1 MVFEL
6 NKESDVPL
14 YTQIERRIT
23 ELIRVGILKADEKL
37 PATRDLALQLHV
49 HRNTVVQAYQE
60 LEVKGFVY
68 SEVGRGTFVSK
79 HAHVAA
85 KGVVAAQNKSGNF
98 SFDGLYAEH
107 WINPE
112 DPSMQAID
120 TIVRTCSKPQDMI
133 AFSSV
138 VPDKHLFPL
147 VDFQNCSYR
156 AIQKYGV
163 DLLEMGDT
171 QGFRPFVE
179 YLPKF
184 LVRRG
189 LTVQSSDITMV
200 SGIQQGIDLIARI
213 LINPG
218 DTVITEEV
226 TYHGARRIFKSLGAN
241 IIGIPM
247 DDQGMRMDILETILA
262 RQKVKMI
269 YTIPTFQNPTGRT
282 MPLERRKH
290 LLELAYH
297 YEIPIVEDQYANELR
312 MEGEEIVPIAALD
325 DEGIVIALG
334 SFSKILFHGIRL
346 GWVITSN
353 RAFQNKL
360 NYAKRLTDWQ
370 NNYLIQ
376 GAILEFCEAGHFDR
390 YLKRKMKVVK
400 ERRDAMI
407 TASRQYFPEEVH
419 FHVPAGGLFE
429 WADLPEG
436 MDEYDVLMEARQ
448 RRVLFTPKRFF
459 SVRPDAGG
467 GMRLGFVSQT
477 TEHIHEG
484 IAILG
489 DIIKKK
495 MGSAPWVESDS
506 ALASVM

>member
-14 YTQIERRIT
+14 YTQIERRMT

-85 KGVVAAQNKSGNF
+85 KGTVAAQNKSGNF

-138 VPDKHLFPL
+138 VPDKHFFPL

-189 LTVQSSDITMV
+189 LTVQSSD
-200 SGIQQGIDLIARI
+200 
-213 LINPG
+213 
-218 DTVITEEV
+218 
-226 TYHGARRIFKSLGAN
+226 
-241 IIGIPM
+241 
-247 DDQGMRMDILETILA
+247 
-262 RQKVKMI
+262 
-269 YTIPTFQNPTGRT
+269 
-282 MPLERRKH
+282 
-290 LLELAYH
+290 
-297 YEIPIVEDQYANELR
+297 
-312 MEGEEIVPIAALD
+312 
-325 DEGIVIALG
+325 
-334 SFSKILFHGIRL
+334 
-346 GWVITSN
+346 
-353 RAFQNKL
+353 
-360 NYAKRLTDWQ
+360 
-370 NNYLIQ
+370 
-376 GAILEFCEAGHFDR
+376 
-390 YLKRKMKVVK
+390 
-400 ERRDAMI
+400 
-407 TASRQYFPEEVH
+407 
-419 FHVPAGGLFE
+419 
-429 WADLPEG
+429 
-436 MDEYDVLMEARQ
+436 
-448 RRVLFTPKRFF
+448 
-459 SVRPDAGG
+459 
-467 GMRLGFVSQT
+467 
-477 TEHIHEG
+477 
-484 IAILG
+484 
-489 DIIKKK
+489 
-495 MGSAPWVESDS
+495 
-506 ALASVM
+506 